1 MLGNKRGKQ
10 LNKYVSDYVLFD
22 LETTGISCNY
32 DEIIEISA
40 VKVRNGKI
48 IDEFSELV
56 NPGRSIP
63 YAASMVN
70 NISDEMVAG
79 APTIDAVMPQFLVFA
94 GDDIIQGL

>member
-1 MLGNKRGKQ
+1 MEVQEK
-10 LNKYVSDYVLFD
+10 
-22 LETTGISCNY
+22 
-32 DEIIEISA
+32 EISA
-40 VKVRNGKI
+40 VKVRKGKI

-79 APTIDAVMPQFLVFA
+79 APTIKWLHRHS
-94 GDDIIQGL
+94 